1 MSYLALY
8 RKFRPRTFDEVKGQ
22 DHIVTTLKN
31 QLANNRVGHAYLFC
45 GTRGTGK
52 TTIAKLLARTVNC
65 DNPTENGPC
74 GECES
79 CKAILNGSSLDVR
92 EIDAA
97 TNSGVDN
104 IRVINENVRNVPP
117 NGKHLVYIIDEAHQL
132 SPAAFNAM
140 LKTLEEPPEYAI
152 FILATTDDYS
162 VPVTIKSRC
171 QRFDFHRISIDTIAA
186 RLAEVVEREGEK
198 ATEDALGYIARVADG
213 SMRDAL
219 SVLDECMSASPG
231 RELDKDTVLRT
242 VGAVSVDVY
251 FRLLDA
257 ILSDNPGEV
266 LDIVNET
273 IWDGKDLT
281 KFSDDFT
288 WFIRNMLFLKLSP
301 NIGSELDMTAENVTR
316 LKNTGAGISTEVLA
330 RYLGIL
336 QVLSA
341 DIRKSSVRRV
351 TFEMAMIKLM
361 HPESDVD
368 VASLMKRVDSL
379 ERAFAGL
386 SGAAPE
392 EMAGSGKGLSD
403 REVEALVDARLE
415 KQLPKLIKEMKLEPP
430 RVKAEKQVI
439 PDELRSEYP
448 DVDFSDE
455 EQVARLQGE
464 LVDQNLRKR
473 FPPAE
478 YHELKQLSDDFKN
491 GLRLKLKQPIRD
503 FMEDVEVA
511 PDESYRAG
519 SRMKLFLVFYEADLD
534 DNKVKFKY
542 NYFQKEVNKD
552 NLAEQLSAL
561 IEKHVEIDIKLKKGR
576 KQKIDKELID
586 LTKMN
591 FPVNQFNKEEERNG

>member
-171 QRFDFHRISIDTIAA
+171 QKFDFHRISIDTIAA

-392 EMAGSGKGLSD
+392 EMAGSGNGLSD